1 MLCHDILGTNAKA
14 RSIGDKRKAFLYL
27 RRAGEGAGPLLCV
40 GNQES
45 DSVRSYWIDAETGGA
60 ETPFWIHFFTA
71 NDQFT
76 KTGSGQTYR
85 KS

>member
-60 ETPFWIHFFTA
+60 ENAFLDPLFHSERPIYQDRLGTNT
-71 NDQFT
+71 
-76 KTGSGQTYR
+76 
-85 KS
+85 